1 MQLINFAVHQNV
13 GVGGPL
19 FLHEVIYKGIPK
31 SAGGMTFNQTVH
43 VFPDHQHYVNLFRCP
58 KF

>member
-1 MQLINFAVHQNV
+1 MQPINFAVHQNV

-31 SAGGMTFNQTVH
+31 SAGGTTFNQTVH
-43 VFPDHQHYVNLFRCP
+43 VFPDHQHYVNLF
-58 KF
+58 